1 MFAGI
6 FFKTTKAS
14 INEKKNKTMVVNQE
28 RPDQSAIHEKTLIA
42 KKFRGV
48 SHMSRYNQ
56 TLGNTP

>member
-1 MFAGI
+1 ML
-6 FFKTTKAS
+6 
-14 INEKKNKTMVVNQE
+14 VNQE
-28 RPDQSAIHEKTLIA
+28 RPDRSAIHEKTLIA